1 MLLYNIVCII
11 LLCNIVICLVYN
23 NFMSLFL
30 MQQLA
35 SDTLSW
41 SERMKDLQQKLL
53 AQTSEFETIK
63 KQFSKMDVEKNG

>member
-1 MLLYNIVCII
+1 M
-11 LLCNIVICLVYN
+11 
-23 NFMSLFL
+23 FLFL